1 MAVIPNPGY
10 YWRTR
15 CGFCGVHFIG
25 RRSHAV
31 TCGATCRQAMKRE
44 GRALWPH
51 KPEYLGFMKQGQVV
65 KGKLG
70 ERLVE

>member
-1 MAVIPNPGY
+1 
-10 YWRTR
+10 
-15 CGFCGVHFIG
+15 
-25 RRSHAV
+25 
-31 TCGATCRQAMKRE
+31 MKRE